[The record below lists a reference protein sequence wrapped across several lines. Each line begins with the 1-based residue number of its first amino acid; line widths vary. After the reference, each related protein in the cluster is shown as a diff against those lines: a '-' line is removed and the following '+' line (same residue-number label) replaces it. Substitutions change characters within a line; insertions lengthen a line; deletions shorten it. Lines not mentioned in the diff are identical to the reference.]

1 MFRNRIPL
9 WASAFALALFCLPQ
23 SGEAGGGV
31 VIGPGSG
38 VCDSISRNPV
48 LIYDVTGGT
57 LIGLV
62 HRNLVVYDDGT
73 ATISK
78 RDETVFPAPGTIDE
92 DVAIVSVG
100 QPAVR
105 SLVSELFDEGAGTLC
120 DQSNFFLDVPLT
132 TVTFLRGR
140 GDQRAH
146 TFSYLG
152 GGGDYAGVQG
162 AISDFIN
169 TYFPGF

>member
-78 RDETVFPAPGTIDE
+78 RDETVFPAPFSQPAE
-92 DVAIVSVG
+92 AVQV
-100 QPAVR
+100 QPAVVRYSFSSSKPIFRVWPRR
-105 SLVSELFDEGAGTLC
+105 SSPRNCV
-120 DQSNFFLDVPLT
+120 FF
-132 TVTFLRGR
+132 R
-140 GDQRAH
+140 
-146 TFSYLG
+146 
-152 GGGDYAGVQG
+152 
-162 AISDFIN
+162 
-169 TYFPGF
+169 